1 MRDKITEKRTAVV
14 DLLIAYKHYIG
25 LFAILV
31 AVGIALGVIPTET
44 LLGIIDAIPT
54 SWDEIPR
61 GFRIVIVTLAGA
73 TLVTAI
79 LYFVLD
85 SLGIIDFFVE
95 PDWVDVYEVDAARK
109 VNPESEPDEYIA
121 HYKVGP
127 KAWEHRDIDE
137 GDIYHSDFGHYSAR
151 QVTLEGF
158 VMKLKGLW
166 AGEISDIDMISDRFK
181 IEAARGKMR
190 TWSVIG
196 QNLYFKLPTIVQ
208 AIESEYWQAM
218 TNEDLDDST
227 LHPDIVRT
235 GIVDEIDIFVDSVET
250 PEADEVEEMI
260 DDITDDVD
268 TDSPDTELTGDEQ

>member
-1 MRDKITEKRTAVV
+1 MREKINEKRTAVV

-31 AVGIALGVIPTET
+31 AVGIALGVIPTES
-44 LLGIIDAIPT
+44 LLAILDKIPT

-61 GFRIVIVTLAGA
+61 GLRIVIVTLLGAG
-73 TLVTAI
+73 LVTAL

-95 PDWVDVYEVDAARK
+95 PDWVDVYEVDSARK
-109 VNPESEPDEYIA
+109 VNPQSEPDEFIA

-127 KAWEHRDIDE
+127 EAWEHREIQE

-151 QVTLEGF
+151 RISLDGF
-158 VMKLKGLW
+158 VMKMKGLW
-166 AGEISDIDMISDRFK
+166 AGEISDIELIADRFK
-181 IEAARGKMR
+181 IESLRGKFR
-190 TWSVIG
+190 TWAVIG
-196 QNLYFKLPTIVQ
+196 QNLYFKLPTIAQ

-250 PEADEVEEMI
+250 PEVDEVDEMI
-260 DDITDDVD
+260 DEITEDAD
-268 TDSPDTELTGDEQ
+268 TDSPDPDITGDEQ